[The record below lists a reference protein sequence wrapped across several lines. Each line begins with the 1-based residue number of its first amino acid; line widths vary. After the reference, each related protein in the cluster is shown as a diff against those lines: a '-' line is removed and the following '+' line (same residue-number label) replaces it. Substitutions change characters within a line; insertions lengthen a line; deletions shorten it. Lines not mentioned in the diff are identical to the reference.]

1 MMNFLDDHIIVINV
15 VNILSQSS
23 KKILK
28 YFTLY
33 VLLVICE
40 IKYKYLLKY
49 LLTKIK
55 VFGKYLKPDLP
66 FSRNVDFASK
76 GKLC

>member
-15 VNILSQSS
+15 VNISQSS

-40 IKYKYLLKY
+40 IKVLLTK